1 MVAFQINSG
10 NNMIATATVTMQK
23 EDKTFTDA
31 ATGDGPVDAMFQT
44 IDRMTGVSA
53 TLDSYNLRAVTD
65 GTDALSEASVMI
77 SVGGKKYRGKAVSI
91 DVIEASA
98 KAYLNAINRSML

>member
-1 MVAFQINSG
+1 
-10 NNMIATATVTMQK
+10 
-23 EDKTFTDA
+23 
-31 ATGDGPVDAMFQT
+31 MFQT
-44 IDRMTGVSA
+44 IERMTGIAA

-77 SVGGKKYRGKAVSI
+77 SVGNKKYRGKAVSI
-91 DVIEASA
+91 DVIESSA